1 MGTCLTQQLLYLE
14 VSGCLHESP
23 ACCYA
28 DKFGF
33 SYLCRHPDHAK
44 FNAVISG
51 VLSKNES
58 EELYVAL
65 RNKRRDEYLADKDE
79 AVRNYFQ

>member
-1 MGTCLTQQLLYLE
+1 MRTCLTQLLLYSE
-14 VSGCLHESP
+14 VSGCLLENPSCGH
-23 ACCYA
+23 A

-44 FNAVISG
+44 FNAVASG

-58 EELYVAL
+58 EELYIKL
-65 RNKRRDEYLADKDE
+65 RNKRREEFLADQNE
-79 AVRNYFQ
+79 AVRNLFH

>member
-1 MGTCLTQQLLYLE
+1 MGTCLTQQLLYVK
-14 VSGCLHESP
+14 VSGCLLEYP
-23 ACCYA
+23 TCCYA

-44 FNAVISG
+44 FNAVTSG

-58 EELYVAL
+58 EELYVEL
-65 RNKRRDEYLADKDE
+65 RNKRRDEFLADKDE